1 MTIYLTYPLLYD
13 MPMKRLNDINI
24 KEVSPLISPEEFKAK
39 LPLSEEGK
47 FSIIGFREEIMKI
60 LKGEDK
66 RTLAIVG
73 PCSIYDKTSA
83 LDYGHR
89 LAALHKELSDKLYIV
104 MRVYFEKPRTTI
116 GWRGLIVDP
125 HMDGSYRIGEGLQV
139 ARDILLEINNMGLPA
154 GSEILDP
161 IIPQYISELISWAA
175 IGART
180 TESQTHRELTSGL
193 SMPVGFKN
201 STDGSFEKAINAIR
215 SARHPHSF
223 IGIDKQG
230 LTSVL
235 KTRGNP
241 GGHLIMRGGDR
252 GPNYYQEFME
262 DAQEM
267 MLSHDINPAIIV
279 DCSHS
284 NSGKKADRQERV
296 LNNILDQKRRGV
308 DSIKGFMLES
318 NINHG
323 NQPICENRDELKYG
337 VSITD
342 ECIGWEKTEEL
353 LRRAYDVL

>member
-1 MTIYLTYPLLYD
+1 MLYD
-13 MPMKRLNDINI
+13 KPMKRLDDINI
-24 KEVSPLISPEEFKAK
+24 KEVSPLISPEDFRAAQ
-39 LPLSEEGK
+39 PLSEGGK
-47 FSIIGFREEIMKI
+47 DSIIRYREEIEKI

-66 RTLAIVG
+66 RMLAIVG
-73 PCSIYDKTSA
+73 PCSIYDKKSA
-83 LDYGHR
+83 LDYGER
-89 LAALHKELSDKLYIV
+89 LSRLKKDLSDKLYLI

-125 HMDGSYRIGEGLQV
+125 HIDGSYQIGEGLKI
-139 ARDILLEINNMGLPA
+139 AREIMIEINKMDLPV

-161 IIPQYISELISWAA
+161 IIPQYISGLISWAA

-215 SARHPHSF
+215 SSRHPHSF
-223 IGIDKQG
+223 IGIDEKG

-235 KTRGNP
+235 KTRGNKY
-241 GGHLIMRGGDR
+241 GHLIMRGGDR
-252 GPNYYQEFME
+252 GPNYYVEFME
-262 DAQEM
+262 DAREM
-267 MLSHDINPAIIV
+267 MVSHDINPAIIV

-296 LNNILDQKRRGV
+296 LNNVLDQRIRGM
-308 DSIKGFMLES
+308 DAIKGFMLES
-318 NINHG
+318 NINGG
-323 NQPICENRDELKYG
+323 NQPLCDDRSKLKYG

-353 LRRAYDVL
+353 LRRAYEIL